1 MEGATY
7 DYVAEHEAATKRL
20 NDLMA
25 EYMAVKK
32 AEREV
37 RNGENVNSLEFDEF
51 FFSFRMSLPTCIH
64 RFESASLL

>member
-1 MEGATY
+1 MEGTTY
-7 DYVAEHEAATKRL
+7 NYVAEHEAATKRL

-37 RNGENVNSLEFDEF
+37 RFVGKGLKLSLNFLNTLEC
-51 FFSFRMSLPTCIH
+51 LC
-64 RFESASLL
+64 

>member
-1 MEGATY
+1 MEGTTY

-37 RNGENVNSLEFDEF
+37 RIVWGGEKV
-51 FFSFRMSLPTCIH
+51 
-64 RFESASLL
+64 

>member
-1 MEGATY
+1 MEGTTY

-37 RNGENVNSLEFDEF
+37 RKGENVNSLKFELL
-51 FFSFRMSLPTCIH
+51 SFRMSLPTCIH